1 MRQLWDNFWD
11 IFDPYRKGP
20 LFWKYGWKGVL
31 FIGLVTYFTYQWFVG
46 PRHNPFAGVLWLM
59 TIGIH
64 EAGHP
69 IFRLLFFGN
78 FKMTIWGGTLMELGV
93 PLLAFFVFLRRGKE
107 IQADVCLLLLAIA
120 CYSVGHYAGCSLDP
134 VISLLNAGPETLPD
148 WDYMHK
154 WLGTEGYEWHMR
166 HAFYGLSAFLTGLG
180 SYLFI
185 AHFWAWN
192 NPDGHNYNDD
202 DDGHDRFFMKG

>member
-1 MRQLWDNFWD
+1 MRELWDNFWD

-59 TIGIH
+59 TIGTH

-93 PLLAFFVFLRRGKE
+93 PLLAYFSFLRRGKE
-107 IQADVCLLLLAIA
+107 IQADVCMFA
-120 CYSVGHYAGCSLDP
+120 
-134 VISLLNAGPETLPD
+134 
-148 WDYMHK
+148 
-154 WLGTEGYEWHMR
+154 
-166 HAFYGLSAFLTGLG
+166 AFSHCVL
-180 SYLFI
+180 
-185 AHFWAWN
+185 
-192 NPDGHNYNDD
+192 
-202 DDGHDRFFMKG
+202 